1 MENAT
6 NGLMMAGSMLVAI
19 IVLSLFVYLFSS
31 MGGIAKDFQ
40 ANIDEKAVQ
49 KFNEPFE
56 RYIGK
61 ENLTPHDLMSVYNL
75 AEQANI
81 DAGFEAVKI
90 SGVKAQDLSD
100 VSQFLSSEKRYR
112 CPAEN
117 VKYSEETK
125 KICYM
130 EFKEMK

>member
-19 IVLSLFVYLFSS
+19 LVLSLFVYLLSR

-40 ANIDEKAVQ
+40 ANVDEKAVQ

-81 DAGFEAVKI
+81 EAGFEVVKI
-90 SGVKAQDLSD
+90 SGVKAQDLND

-117 VKYSEETK
+117 VKYSQETQ